1 MAGSDDELSMYH
13 RRRADQ
19 ATDKRIDTVARKV
32 DELDSKVDALA
43 TRVAVIGALLG
54 IAVFLGQ
61 IVGPIIASNV
71 LK

>member
-1 MAGSDDELSMYH
+1 MANLDEEAVYH

-19 ATDKRIDTVARKV
+19 ATDQRIDRVSRKV
-32 DELDSKVDALA
+32 DELDTKVDSLA

-61 IVGPIIASNV
+61 IVGPIIASNL

>member
-1 MAGSDDELSMYH
+1 MSTLDDDAMYH

-19 ATDKRIDTVARKV
+19 ATDRRIESVSKKV
-32 DELDSKVDALA
+32 DELDNKVDALA